1 MARLTLSQLP
11 ATLAKGLAPLYVV
24 GGEEPLLA
32 QEALDAIRAKAR
44 AVGYSER
51 EVLDAEK
58 GFEWGLLLDAC
69 NAMSLFASLR
79 IVELRLNNAPDVAG
93 GKILQQLAAA
103 PPRDVL
109 LLVHVNKLEWRT
121 RSGGWFSALEAAGA
135 SLYFEAMKPAE
146 LPGWIGSRL
155 KAAGLDAEPDALQ
168 LLAERTEG
176 NLLAAQQEVQKL
188 VLLHGKGVRLSVDAI
203 DSAVADSAHIDVF
216 GWINKIMV
224 GDGRGAMRGLDT
236 LRGEGMD
243 IVPIT
248 LLLATGLRQL
258 ANVSNLMA
266 RTGNAASAV
275 EAARIHKANQAAY
288 ARAAER
294 ASANQV
300 LGWLRQ
306 CAKVD
311 ALAKSSGGQPQA
323 WEELLTLI
331 MAVASTARKKAATA
345 RR

>member
-1 MARLTLSQLP
+1 MARLNLSQLP
-11 ATLAKGLAPLYVV
+11 GALAKGLAPLYVV

-51 EVLDAEK
+51 EVLDADK

-93 GKILQQLAAA
+93 GKILQQLAAS

-109 LLVHVNKLEWRT
+109 LLIHVGKLEWKT

-135 SLYFEAMKPAE
+135 SLYFEAMKPGE
-146 LPGWIGSRL
+146 LPGWIGGRL
-155 KAAGLDAEPDALQ
+155 KAAGLDADPDALQ

-188 VLLHGKGVRLSVDAI
+188 VLLHGKGSRLGLEAI
-203 DSAVADSAHIDVF
+203 DSAVADSAYIDVF
-216 GWINKIMV
+216 GWINKVMA
-224 GDGRGAMRGLDT
+224 GDGRGAMRGLDA

-248 LLLATGLRQL
+248 LLLAGGLRQL
-258 ANVSNLMA
+258 AKVVNLAA
-266 RTGNAASAV
+266 RTGNVASAV
-275 EAARIHKANQAAY
+275 EAAYIHKANQSAY

-294 ASANQV
+294 ASVNQV

-331 MAVASTARKKAATA
+331 MSVAGTGRKKAATT

>member
-1 MARLTLSQLP
+1 MARLNLSQLP
-11 ATLAKGLAPLYVV
+11 TTLAKGLAPLYVV

-79 IVELRLNNAPDVAG
+79 IVELRLHNAPDVAG
-93 GKILQQLAAA
+93 GKILQQLASA

-109 LLVHVNKLEWRT
+109 LLIHVNKLEWRT
-121 RSGGWFSALEAAGA
+121 RSGGWFSALETAGA
-135 SLYFEAMKPAE
+135 SLYFEAMKPGE
-146 LPGWIGSRL
+146 LPGWIGGRL
-155 KAAGLDAEPDALQ
+155 KAAGLYAEPEALQ

-188 VLLHGKGVRLSVDAI
+188 VLLHGKGARLNVDAI
-203 DSAVADSAHIDVF
+203 DTAVADSAHIDVF
-216 GWINKIMV
+216 GWINKIMA
-224 GDGRGAMRGLDT
+224 GDARGAMRGLDT

-258 ANVSNLMA
+258 ANVANLMA
-266 RTGNAASAV
+266 RTGNAAAAV

-288 ARAAER
+288 TKAAER
-294 ASANQV
+294 STPNQV
-300 LGWLRQ
+300 LGWLRK
-306 CAKVD
+306 CAQVD
-311 ALAKSSGGQPQA
+311 AQAKSSGGQPQA

-331 MAVASTARKKAATA
+331 VAVSTTARKKAATA